1 MAGFKDQMA
10 MVRKMRKMQKELS
23 KEIVEVEAGDGAVV
37 IQFNGELKVESV
49 KLDPELIDL
58 DNIEE
63 LEGWI
68 KAAIRDGL
76 KGAQEIAAD
85 KMKPMMGGLMGGLG
99 M

>member
-1 MAGFKDQMA
+1 MAGFKEQMA
-10 MVRKMRKMQKELS
+10 MVQKMRKMQKELS
-23 KEIVEVEAGDGAVV
+23 KEIIEVEAGNGAVV

-49 KLDPELIDL
+49 KLNPDLIDMN
-58 DNIEE
+58 DVEE

-76 KGAQEIAAD
+76 KGAQEVAAD

>member
-10 MVRKMRKMQKELS
+10 MVQKLRKMQKELAN
-23 KEIVEVEAGDGAVV
+23 EVVEVEAGEGAIV
-37 IQFNGELKVESV
+37 IQFSGKIKVVDV
-49 KLDPELIDL
+49 KVNPELIDR
-58 DNIEE
+58 DNTHE

-76 KGAQEIAAD
+76 KEAQDVAAE
-85 KMKPMMGGLMGGLG
+85 KMKPMMGGFGGMLG

>member
-1 MAGFKDQMA
+1 MAGFKEQMA
-10 MVRKMRKMQKELS
+10 MVQKMRKMQKELS
-23 KEIVEVEAGDGAVV
+23 KEIIEVEAGNGAVV

-49 KLDPELIDL
+49 KLNPDLIDMN
-58 DNIEE
+58 DVEE

-76 KGAQEIAAD
+76 KGAQEVAAD

-99 M
+99 I

>member
-1 MAGFKDQMA
+1 MAGFKEQMA
-10 MVRKMRKMQKELS
+10 MVQKMRKMQKELS
-23 KEIVEVEAGDGAVV
+23 KEIIEVEAGNGAVV

-49 KLDPELIDL
+49 KLNPDLIDMN
-58 DNIEE
+58 DIEE

-76 KGAQEIAAD
+76 KGAQEVAAD

>member
-1 MAGFKDQMA
+1 MAGFKEQMA
-10 MVRKMRKMQKELS
+10 MVQKMRKMQKELS
-23 KEIVEVEAGDGAVV
+23 KEIIEVEAGDGAVV

-49 KLDPELIDL
+49 KLNPDLIDMN
-58 DNIEE
+58 DVEE

-76 KGAQEIAAD
+76 KGAQEVATD